1 LPKAFM
7 AFMPFFIVFM
17 AGIMP
22 RRRAGT
28 RSKLRST
35 RADHQSRNYYM
46 KTANSPRLLSSPHT
60 HTFEVVLHC
69 HAEHRGKIC
78 LIWVSPIT
86 WAQVV
91 HQKHDYATVQH
102 LGQETPPNTSGR
114 CPINEQDS
122 AFGGVPA

>member
-1 LPKAFM
+1 M

-46 KTANSPRLLSSPHT
+46 KTANSGNVGNPSRET
-60 HTFEVVLHC
+60 
-69 HAEHRGKIC
+69 G
-78 LIWVSPIT
+78 
-86 WAQVV
+86 
-91 HQKHDYATVQH
+91 ATI
-102 LGQETPPNTSGR
+102 GGCPPPSLK
-114 CPINEQDS
+114 EK
-122 AFGGVPA
+122 